1 MTLQRAIKNWA
12 KNLADSFWIW
22 KRVREGLNGKSRV
35 ALVQSFFNLP
45 LFRFVPKRVNQI
57 SALFWPTCFRGGG
70 LVVASRALP
79 GTLRVTGP
87 AAKPSHKLVWG
98 YTNRL
103 WHLPSEGL
111 FCCRSSSKMSLAST
125 KSNVIGIISVRSSMS
140 GSKSNDRTQS
150 SLRLAYFR
158 AEVQAG
164 CATRR
169 RVKHLMCKGA
179 LERMLWLCL
188 GLIQPYAGP
197 HTLEQV
203 RQKRYSGRG
212 EAFVGLTWADET

>member
-1 MTLQRAIKNWA
+1 MLLAFSLQHDASESYQKLSQKFGGLIL
-12 KNLADSFWIW
+12 NLEKGSWRIE
-22 KRVREGLNGKSRV
+22 RQESCRLSSV
-35 ALVQSFFNLP
+35 FFNLP
-45 LFRFVPKRVNQI
+45 LFRLVSKRVNQI

-158 AEVQAG
+158 AEVQALLFG
-164 CATRR
+164 
-169 RVKHLMCKGA
+169 
-179 LERMLWLCL
+179 LCDS
-188 GLIQPYAGP
+188 A
-197 HTLEQV
+197 
-203 RQKRYSGRG
+203 
-212 EAFVGLTWADET
+212 